1 MRSRG
6 ACGWLC
12 RAEHKHP
19 VSQWDGT
26 VYCWT
31 RGSRCIS
38 ALALGS
44 DHSSRGSAVFF
55 RSHLFLVSDLTKR
68 VNVSSSD
75 LLSSLLDS
83 FFFFFQY
90 SWFFFEVLI
99 KSMAQHL
106 IENSK
111 VKVCHFL
118 SRFAWQFSRES
129 LFHCSQQLLMLSGWQ
144 SRYYSRGFLSIKA
157 F

>member
-1 MRSRG
+1 MLGVSASFPVG
-6 ACGWLC
+6 QHCLLLGTWKQVHIC
-12 RAEHKHP
+12 RALRVRPFVKRFSC
-19 VSQWDGT
+19 V
-26 VYCWT
+26 
-31 RGSRCIS
+31 
-38 ALALGS
+38 
-44 DHSSRGSAVFF
+44 F
-55 RSHLFLVSDLTKR
+55 RSHLFCVSDLAKR

-75 LLSSLLDS
+75 LLFSLLDS

-118 SRFAWQFSRES
+118 SRFTWQFSVGGH
-129 LFHCSQQLLMLSGWQ
+129 LFHCSQHLLKLSGYQ
-144 SRYYSRGFLSIKA
+144 SRYCSRGFLSSKA